1 MSDTAAKLEVIAAQ
15 VRKCTACRLCETRTK
30 AVSGVGAASAKV
42 MLIGE
47 GPGKNED
54 LKGEPFVGA
63 AGKFLDTMLAEVGW
77 QRSDVFITNVV
88 KCRPPQNRDPEL
100 DEVETCTS
108 LYLFKQIALIKPLV
122 IVPLGRHALG
132 RFVPGVSISAVHGK
146 AMRRNGQVYFA
157 MYHPAVAL
165 YNGSTRETLIKDF
178 KKLPKLLRLIEE
190 QKTQVDSLI
199 EEMAA
204 PEEKDKLQK
213 N

>member
-1 MSDTAAKLEVIAAQ
+1 MNAAAVKLEKIEEQ
-15 VRKCTACRLCETRTK
+15 VRKCTACRLCETRTQ
-30 AVSGVGAASAKV
+30 AVPGVGNATAQI
-42 MLIGE
+42 MLVGE

-63 AGKFLDTMLAEVGW
+63 AGKFLDLMLSEVGW
-77 QRSDVFITNVV
+77 KRSDVFITNVV

-132 RFVPGVSISAVHGK
+132 RFIPDVSISAVHGR
-146 AMRRNGQVYFA
+146 ALRRKGQVYFA

-178 KKLPKLLRLIEE
+178 KRLPKLLDLIRK
-190 QKTQVDSLI
+190 QKSEVDALI
-199 EEMAA
+199 QEMAA
-204 PEEKDKLQK
+204 PEESQR
-213 N
+213 